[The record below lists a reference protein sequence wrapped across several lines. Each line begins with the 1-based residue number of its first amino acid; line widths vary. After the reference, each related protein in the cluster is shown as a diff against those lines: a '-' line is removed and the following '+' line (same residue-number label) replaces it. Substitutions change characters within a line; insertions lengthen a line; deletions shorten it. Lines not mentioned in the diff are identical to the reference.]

1 MNQYVNFMDQKW
13 VEIWEKSSN
22 TTWQL
27 LILVEAPPAILKW
40 PLKCSDCVRPSWF
53 QNWILRINFSP
64 NPWNPKKKQVCRL
77 HTKHDSQAS
86 LKCIIQTKLCCF
98 MQIHQS
104 CCQFAYISLIRAFL
118 SSLSL
123 DAAASAWWLWHW
135 VIRLTHTHYCYCYQ
149 SSLTYTN
156 ISH

>member
-1 MNQYVNFMDQKW
+1 M
-13 VEIWEKSSN
+13 
-22 TTWQL
+22 
-27 LILVEAPPAILKW
+27 
-40 PLKCSDCVRPSWF
+40 
-53 QNWILRINFSP
+53 
-64 NPWNPKKKQVCRL
+64 

-135 VIRLTHTHYCYCYQ
+135 VIRLTHTHTIVIVISQ
-149 SSLTYTN
+149 VWLTPTSLTSIWAGSNSTVAQIFFKNCFLRLDCEKVLIVYTN
-156 ISH
+156 NLINFLSGLTGFDSQIFWKTCCQQWCLCQTIMSMVRNSSW